1 MQLPQSYTEDDP
13 LLVRYPWISLPRPHL
28 LAHICHPPSYPLVH
42 QWLIFKKSPSG
53 TTRRSFCENGAQWM
67 NLRTPPG
74 CRSMPSTWQIARCCP
89 FGRVATLLRGGTLV
103 RDETAAHRFHRAG
116 EAVQAH
122 HAPPQQQVGAAG
134 ECAAAAE
141 VILAGGRFSLAAMQ
155 KIGIALCRGEDIQS

>member
-1 MQLPQSYTEDDP
+1 MAINT
-13 LLVRYPWISLPRPHL
+13 
-28 LAHICHPPSYPLVH
+28 
-42 QWLIFKKSPSG
+42 
-53 TTRRSFCENGAQWM
+53 
-67 NLRTPPG
+67 
-74 CRSMPSTWQIARCCP
+74 
-89 FGRVATLLRGGTLV
+89 TLLRGGTLV